1 MNPREDGCDDVPPAA
16 SANDDG
22 GCVDNSDHL
31 DALPETGVPDVIH
44 PPVSR
49 EKDGSVC
56 VTSMIP
62 AATITEVNPRNIDRS
77 DCSASNKPAAT
88 ITEENPAKIGAM
100 FDHCYTMMSVGSSLT
115 STPSHPVLINEELGQ
130 SGISASV
137 GADGSTGDT
146 VLTHGG
152 PGQGGASVSVEA
164 EVVGDSAPE
173 VIFGSRHSQSEQ

>member
-1 MNPREDGCDDVPPAA
+1 MCAVKSPRPNKKRPPIKTKIVNSNINIISKRPPSDGNDSNAQDDDTSLGTFVNPREDGCDDVPPAA

-56 VTSMIP
+56 VL
-62 AATITEVNPRNIDRS
+62 S

-115 STPSHPVLINEELGQ
+115 STPSHPVLINEELDLCICW
-130 SGISASV
+130 S
-137 GADGSTGDT
+137 
-146 VLTHGG
+146 
-152 PGQGGASVSVEA
+152 
-164 EVVGDSAPE
+164 
-173 VIFGSRHSQSEQ
+173 